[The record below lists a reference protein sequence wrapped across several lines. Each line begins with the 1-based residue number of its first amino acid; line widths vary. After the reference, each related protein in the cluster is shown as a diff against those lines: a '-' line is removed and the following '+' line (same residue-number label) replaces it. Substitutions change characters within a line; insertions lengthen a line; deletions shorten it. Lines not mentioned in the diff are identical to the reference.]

1 MSTMSNC
8 CAPGAAPH
16 VEPGYRVALWV
27 ALAANAAMFVVEL
40 IASLVSGSV
49 SLQADALDFFG
60 DAVNYGITLLVLGMS
75 LNARSYAALFKGV
88 SMGLFGIW
96 VLGSAA
102 YRLATGSVP
111 DATTMGVV
119 GGVALLVNVGVAVML
134 FRFRNGDANA
144 RSVWLC
150 SRNDAIAN
158 IAVMLAA
165 LGVFALG
172 SGWPDI
178 IVAAVIA
185 SLSLTSAWQVCAQAQ
200 AELRHQRAAEN
211 AKAIAVTGAPEA

>member
-144 RSVWLC
+144 RSVC
-150 SRNDAIAN
+150 CPSTSRAPPKAKRSRPIA
-158 IAVMLAA
+158 
-165 LGVFALG
+165 
-172 SGWPDI
+172 
-178 IVAAVIA
+178 
-185 SLSLTSAWQVCAQAQ
+185 
-200 AELRHQRAAEN
+200 
-211 AKAIAVTGAPEA
+211 

>member
-1 MSTMSNC
+1 
-8 CAPGAAPH
+8 
-16 VEPGYRVALWV
+16 
-27 ALAANAAMFVVEL
+27 MFVVEL

-178 IVAAVIA
+178 VVAAVIA
-185 SLSLTSAWQVCAQAQ
+185 SLSLTSAWQVCVQAQ
-200 AELRHQRAAEN
+200 GELRHQRAAEN
-211 AKAIAVTGAPEA
+211 AKAIAVAGAPEA